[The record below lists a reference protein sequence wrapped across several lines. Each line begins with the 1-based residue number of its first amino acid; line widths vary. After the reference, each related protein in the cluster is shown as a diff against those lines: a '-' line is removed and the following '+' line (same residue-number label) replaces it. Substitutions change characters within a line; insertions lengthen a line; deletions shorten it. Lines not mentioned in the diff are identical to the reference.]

1 MITTKQE
8 KNKTTIVIPRRLKK
22 SELKSLLNYLSRSET
37 TPKKKVSKKKIQEL
51 ASEINASAWEKIKK
65 KRGFT
70 WS

>member
-8 KNKTTIVIPRRLKK
+8 KNKTTIIIPRRLKK
-22 SELKSLLNYLSRSET
+22 RELDQLLNYLSLPEIK
-37 TPKKKVSKKKIQEL
+37 PKKTVTKKQIKEMADKVT
-51 ASEINASAWEKIKK
+51 NAAWEKLKK